1 MNTGNVFF
9 VRYAGFENSTQV
21 ISNHTDRHVKQV
33 RNFMF
38 ANPQVAVNQ
47 PGFNNKF
54 LMAGFFD
61 FYISSVHGDCALII
75 IQIQLYGIVDFE
87 GLLVSTHWN

>member
-61 FYISSVHGDCALII
+61 FYISSI
-75 IQIQLYGIVDFE
+75 IQIQHYGIVDFE
-87 GLLVSTHWN
+87 GLLVLTH